1 MVRLTEKL
9 HGEKQGSVTLD
20 WIVLTAGAVAL
31 ALGATS
37 MFLGGGAHH
46 ARTSPPAVSDAQMPE

>member
-1 MVRLTEKL
+1 MVRSTEDL
-9 HGEKQGSVTLD
+9 PGENTGSVTLD

-37 MFLGGGAHH
+37 MFLGGEGHQA
-46 ARTSPPAVSDAQMPE
+46 SPVPPVVSDAQMTE